1 MAVVRLYRTDRSRP
15 LNIRPARRQENG
27 GGRLIDGPL
36 VKVEMAGIEPAS
48 EEFGKR
54 HATSLFGLLIL
65 LDVTST
71 DGVDTKPADPSEEG
85 FGHLYRRRGDR
96 TPVVMT
102 PVSAPPEARAE
113 RTWSLLVTK
122 ALTVRDAD

>member
-1 MAVVRLYRTDRSRP
+1 
-15 LNIRPARRQENG
+15 
-27 GGRLIDGPL
+27 
-36 VKVEMAGIEPAS
+36 MAGIEPAS
-48 EEFGKR
+48 EEIGKR
-54 HATSLFGLLIL
+54 HATSLFGLLIS

-122 ALTVRDAD
+122 ALTARDAD